1 MRQVRGAALLVLLAA
16 LWSPAAA
23 ASPEDG
29 GGGLRKAFGSFITAQ
44 DLRFDVVPD
53 IYPGGYARISVYA
66 RKADL
71 GGMVVDEAWF
81 RLTGASLDPE
91 ALRRGELRVL
101 ELRDSAMHVRASLR
115 SLEAYFQQGNGVRDV
130 RLWSDGDHLFGQGVV
145 PLVGVPARVSFKGSF
160 AVGGTREVYFRI
172 SDLRLNGLPVLA
184 PIVRRFEEDINPVF
198 SQERWPVT
206 FRIRALRMSREEFV
220 VSSQA
225 DPAAP
230 CSFCLDVDRPG
241 VGR

>member
-1 MRQVRGAALLVLLAA
+1 MGAIRGAVAMMLVALLAA
-16 LWSPAAA
+16 GVPAA
-23 ASPEDG
+23 PRDPDG
-29 GGGLRKAFGSFITAQ
+29 DLSRAFGAFIKATH
-44 DLRFDVVPD
+44 LRLDVVPD

-71 GGMVVDEAWF
+71 GGLVVDEAWF

-101 ELRDSAMHVRASLR
+101 DMRDSAIHVRASLR
-115 SLEAYFQQGNGVRDV
+115 SLEAYFQHGDGVKDV

-145 PLVGVPARVSFKGSF
+145 PLIGVPARVSFKGTF
-160 AVGGTREVYFRI
+160 AVGGTREVHFRI
-172 SDLRLNGLPVLA
+172 SDLRLNGLPVLS

-206 FRIRALRMSREEFV
+206 FRIRALRMTREEFV
-220 VSSQA
+220 VSSQV
-225 DPAAP
+225 DPAVP
-230 CSFCLDVDRPG
+230 CSFCLSTEPVG